1 MRSPGLAVNPLSLGL
16 SFSSP
21 SGVVCDSKLIIDLQI
36 LFKSNSTPDVKRD
49 QLGTHP
55 TEVLTRSQATWQLLL
70 AQTIEFTSV
79 S

>member
-1 MRSPGLAVNPLSLGL
+1 VSSSHYLFFRVAIARKNP
-16 SFSSP
+16 
-21 SGVVCDSKLIIDLQI
+21 IDLQI

-70 AQTIEFTSV
+70 AQMIEFTSV